1 MPILEFDRQARPLG
15 PGVLTIGSG
24 PEAGWRVID
33 HDLAPIHALVTLER
47 DGRAHLARPRDD
59 IRILINGVPMAEPLL
74 VIRPGDTI
82 TLGIATFHMKAAHRQ
97 DGASEASY
105 LRDMSRG
112 RAWRIVD
119 RLEIGR
125 DPACPVHLPEPDV
138 SRVHAELVR
147 NAEGVVVRQKGG
159 VVFLNGTRV
168 VGDMRLSEGDELSIG
183 RTMLRFTHETP
194 MSAAVV
200 APSALPRRAS
210 MGDSRLSRAQTS
222 YMGVVQARDHIDR
235 ARRKEWMK
243 VVRVVLVA
251 LGFVLGAAVIASG
264 RATLGLKTAAAR
276 SAAKGAKAKS
286 AAAARAAAARQA
298 ATATGADRVDAPI
311 ETPATP

>member
-24 PEAGWRVID
+24 PEAGWRVVD

-47 DGRAHLARPRDD
+47 DGRAQIARPRDD
-59 IRILINGVPMAEPLL
+59 VRILVNGVAMAESLR
-74 VIRPGDTI
+74 VIRAGDAI
-82 TLGIATFHMKAAHRQ
+82 TLGDATFHMRAGRHQEDATEAA
-97 DGASEASY
+97 Y

-125 DPACPVHLPEPDV
+125 DPACPVHLPDPDV
-138 SRVHAELVR
+138 SRVHAEIAR
-147 NAEGVVVRQKGG
+147 GTQGVVVRQKGG
-159 VVFLNGTRV
+159 VVFLNGNRV
-168 VGDMRLSEGDELSIG
+168 HGEMPLAEGDELSIG

-194 MSAAVV
+194 VSAALV
-200 APSALPRRAS
+200 APSDIPRRPS

-222 YMGVVQARDHIDR
+222 YMGVVQAREHLDR

-251 LGFVLGAAVIASG
+251 LAFVLGAAVIASG
-264 RATLGLKTAAAR
+264 RASISLKTQPGRGSKGKATSAHTAAVRPA
-276 SAAKGAKAKS
+276 
-286 AAAARAAAARQA
+286 
-298 ATATGADRVDAPI
+298 I
-311 ETPATP
+311 PATSP

>member
-24 PEAGWRVID
+24 PEAGWRVLE

-59 IRILINGVPMAEPLL
+59 VRILVNGVAMADPVR
-74 VIRPGDTI
+74 VIKAGDAI
-82 TLGIATFHMKAAHRQ
+82 TLGDATFHMRAARRQ
-97 DGASEASY
+97 DDASEASY

-119 RLEIGR
+119 RLEVGR
-125 DPACPVHLPEPDV
+125 DPACPVHLSDPDV
-138 SRVHAELVR
+138 SRVHAEILR
-147 NAEGVVVRQKGG
+147 GPAGVVVRQKGG
-159 VVFLNGTRV
+159 VVFLNGNRV
-168 VGDMRLSEGDELSIG
+168 TGDMPLSEGDELSIG

-194 MSAAVV
+194 ASAAVV
-200 APSALPRRAS
+200 APATDLTRRPS
-210 MGDSRLSRAQTS
+210 IGDSRLSRAQTS
-222 YMGVVQARDHIDR
+222 YMGVVQAREHLDR

-251 LGFVLGAAVIASG
+251 LGLVVGAAVIASG
-264 RATLGLKTAAAR
+264 RASVGLKSGPRRAN
-276 SAAKGAKAKS
+276 AAKAANTGGPS
-286 AAAARAAAARQA
+286 APVPSRS
-298 ATATGADRVDAPI
+298 GSP
-311 ETPATP
+311 

>member
-47 DGRAHLARPRDD
+47 DGRAQLARARDD
-59 IRILINGVPMAEPLL
+59 VAILVNGEAMATPLRL
-74 VIRPGDTI
+74 IKPGDII
-82 TLGIATFHMKAAHRQ
+82 TLGDARFFMRAAHRQ
-97 DGASEASY
+97 DGATEAAY

-112 RAWRIVD
+112 RAWRIED
-119 RLEIGR
+119 RLDIGR
-125 DPACPVHLPEPDV
+125 DPICPVHLPDPDV
-138 SRVHAELVR
+138 SRVHAEVAR
-147 NAEGVVVRQKGG
+147 SASGVVVRQKGG

-168 VGDMRLSEGDELSIG
+168 VGDMPLDEGDELSIG
-183 RTMLRFTHETP
+183 RTMLRFTRETP
-194 MSAAVV
+194 ATAAVV
-200 APSALPRRAS
+200 PAGDPLRRLAAA
-210 MGDSRLSRAQTS
+210 DSRLSRAQTS
-222 YMGVVQARDHIDR
+222 YMGIVQARDHLDR

-264 RATLGLKTAAAR
+264 RASVGKAASGR
-276 SAAKGAKAKS
+276 SARPGGAKTRTATP
-286 AAAARAAAARQA
+286 A
-298 ATATGADRVDAPI
+298 ATPAPAPVAAPV
-311 ETPATP
+311 TSP